1 MRQQRLLRLLHLRYK
16 RAAMAAPRGDEA
28 SGHVVW
34 PATALADGAVEV
46 RPW

>member
-1 MRQQRLLRLLHLRYK
+1 
-16 RAAMAAPRGDEA
+16 MAVGRGDEA

-34 PATALADGAVEV
+34 PATALADGAVEA